1 MTTNLPA
8 LDATTHIQSVTYAC
22 TFGPT
27 TVNDGAVTFQVP
39 QPVQF
44 GFYFE
49 TGKTQPDPAVDL
61 INITVD
67 SSWFD
72 QSAEEASIKTA
83 LDTICATIATLLG
96 TTQAAIQATVT
107 VRRTWRINPDQTG
120 TAAPVQIPG
129 APVPYT
135 ETMAYP

>member
-1 MTTNLPA
+1 MATNLPA
-8 LDATTHIQSVTYAC
+8 LNATTHVQSVTYAC

-27 TVNDGAVTFQVP
+27 TINDGAVTFQVP

-49 TGKTQPDPAVDL
+49 TGKTQPDPDVDL
-61 INITVD
+61 HDIVTD

-72 QSAEEASIKTA
+72 QAAEETSIKGA
-83 LDTICATIATLLG
+83 LNSICATIAALLG
-96 TTQAAIQATVT
+96 TTTAAVQATVT
-107 VRRTWRINPDQTG
+107 VRRTWRINPNQVG
-120 TAAPVQIPG
+120 TAAPVQIPD

-135 ETMAYP
+135 EIMAYP